1 MSFTYFSALYTL
13 LLGCQLTAYWHSTAW
28 SLGAAIKINFHGFA
42 IFASLVDHIRS
53 MLLFLV
59 G

>member
-42 IFASLVDHIRS
+42 IFASSVDDIRS
-53 MLLFLV
+53 MLLF
-59 G
+59 